1 MKEGTAGDPFDDDF
15 DELDEDTDDDAD
27 DERESDVA
35 EQSNTGETDATTDA
49 SAKVES
55 AEIETDDI
63 SEADAGNDDVPWAVE
78 RPSVKA
84 ERDMVQF
91 YLQQSTLAKEEAF
104 QREVAETAGYTPY
117 VTDLREAAYLAAM
130 QHPDEVADVL
140 NDWGCEY
147 V

>member
-15 DELDEDTDDDAD
+15 DEFDADDTDAGDEPDDAD
-27 DERESDVA
+27 A
-35 EQSNTGETDATTDA
+35 GETDASADVSAEVDATQAESDDAGGTDA
-49 SAKVES
+49 GS
-55 AEIETDDI
+55 
-63 SEADAGNDDVPWAVE
+63 DDVPWAVE

-117 VTDLREAAYLAAM
+117 VTDLREAAYLVAM

-140 NDWGCEY
+140 DDWGCQY

>member
-15 DELDEDTDDDAD
+15 DELDENTADDAD
-27 DERESDVA
+27 DGPDDAEADGTDTAASADTSAAVA
-35 EQSNTGETDATTDA
+35 E
-49 SAKVES
+49 AK
-55 AEIETDDI
+55 A
-63 SEADAGNDDVPWAVE
+63 ADAGGTDAGSDDVPWAVE

-117 VTDLREAAYLAAM
+117 VTDLREAAYLVAM